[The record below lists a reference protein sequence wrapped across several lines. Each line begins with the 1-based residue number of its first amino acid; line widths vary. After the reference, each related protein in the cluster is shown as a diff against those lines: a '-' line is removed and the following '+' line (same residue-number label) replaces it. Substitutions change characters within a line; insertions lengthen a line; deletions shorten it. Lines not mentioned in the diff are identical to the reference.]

1 MTICK
6 LLVHGWKGSYQEILK
21 NNSSFLQVHV
31 SSSPDPV
38 AGMLA
43 CSDNMFVHNNSKHGR
58 KSRKVESAYGRF
70 LFKCDEIK
78 EINQNI
84 NNMLSFISNHAKTL
98 SVVIFMLQM
107 LSVLSNIMLLIVLK
121 YLFVFCSLSMYQGYL
136 SQWGMDNWR
145 NKCCSNRR
153 KLFWWSTSGVWLT
166 NCLEW
171 GNIWFIWWD
180 SKGWGILL

>member
-1 MTICK
+1 
-6 LLVHGWKGSYQEILK
+6 
-21 NNSSFLQVHV
+21 
-31 SSSPDPV
+31 
-38 AGMLA
+38 MLA

-78 EINQNI
+78 EMNRNI

-180 SKGWGILL
+180 SKWWGDFIISLKSIIIKSCWWTKLSIVICGNMTFFLALFRGFV

>member
-1 MTICK
+1 
-6 LLVHGWKGSYQEILK
+6 
-21 NNSSFLQVHV
+21 
-31 SSSPDPV
+31 
-38 AGMLA
+38 MLA

-78 EINQNI
+78 EMNRNI

-107 LSVLSNIMLLIVLK
+107 LSVLSNIMLLIVLIK

-180 SKGWGILL
+180 SKGWGDFIISLKSIIIKSCWWTKLSIVICGNMTFFLALFRGFV

>member
-1 MTICK
+1 MF
-6 LLVHGWKGSYQEILK
+6 K
-21 NNSSFLQVHV
+21 NNSFFLQVHV

-70 LFKCDEIK
+70 LIKCDEIR
-78 EINQNI
+78 EINRNI

-136 SQWGMDNWR
+136 SQ
-145 NKCCSNRR
+145 
-153 KLFWWSTSGVWLT
+153 
-166 NCLEW
+166 
-171 GNIWFIWWD
+171 
-180 SKGWGILL
+180 